1 MDLNATTHMQKKH
14 SGTGTQREVRSHPW
28 AEERRAASEEC
39 TRRYG
44 NLELIT
50 YRLQDIK
57 FLPSNSP
64 YLWYFAVVA
73 LTNYLQ
79 ARFNFQI

>member
-1 MDLNATTHMQKKH
+1 MQKKH
-14 SGTGTQREVRSHPW
+14 SGTGTQREVRRSHPW
-28 AEERRAASEEC
+28 AEERRVASEEW

-44 NLELIT
+44 DLELIT

-57 FLPSNSP
+57 FLSSNSP

-79 ARFNFQI
+79 ARLNFQMR